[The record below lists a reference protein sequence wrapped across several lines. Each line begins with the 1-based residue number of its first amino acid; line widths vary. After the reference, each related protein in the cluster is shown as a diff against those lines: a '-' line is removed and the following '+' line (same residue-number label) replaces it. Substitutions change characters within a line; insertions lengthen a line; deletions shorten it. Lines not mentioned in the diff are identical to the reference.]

1 MPEFEFPLPGLERNA
16 LEAYTRDLTDA
27 ALREELE
34 PVRCRDRE
42 IERVIAILLRQ
53 SKNNPVLVGDAGV
66 GKTAIAEGLA
76 QRIVSGRV
84 PESLARARLL
94 MLSHIDLIA
103 GTTFRGQFEKRL
115 QGVIDQA
122 ARDPRVILFVDELHN
137 LIGQGSAMGQPLDA
151 ANMLKPALSR
161 GALRVI
167 GATTRNEYDMYIRP
181 DAALERRFHPV
192 DVAELNREQTMEVL
206 QARRPRL
213 EMHHVLAITDAALAR
228 AFDLSEGRGANSA
241 SPLSDGS
248 PRSSAGDLAVPRAPW
263 YSQRKHPDKE
273 IDLLDEA
280 CALERLRRGKAL
292 PSRLARLVEERSRL
306 LAVEEEALDAILR
319 LAQVHGNAL
328 ERFSTG
334 TYRAFE
340 AIGVGLERLLT
351 GQTTP
356 RPALPRPESL
366 RRLEESDPAGRLR
379 DAHRRRTRLEGRIRQ
394 AAISA
399 GLVIDGTEVERA
411 AGVPVS

>member
-1 MPEFEFPLPGLERNA
+1 MPEFELPLPGLERNA
-16 LEAYTRDLTDA
+16 LESYTRDLTDA

-42 IERVIAILLRQ
+42 IERVVAILLRQ

-84 PESLARARLL
+84 PPSLARARVL
-94 MLSHIDLIA
+94 MLSHIDMIA

-122 ARDPRVILFVDELHN
+122 SRDPNVILFVDELHN
-137 LIGQGSAMGQPLDA
+137 LIGAGTAMGQPLDA

-167 GATTRNEYDMYIRP
+167 GATTRNEYEMYIRP

-192 DVAELNREQTMEVL
+192 DVVELTREQTLEVL
-206 QARRPRL
+206 QARRSRL
-213 EMHHVLAITDAALAR
+213 EMHHVLAITDAALER
-228 AFDLSEGRGANSA
+228 ALDLSEARG
-241 SPLSDGS
+241 GEY
-248 PRSSAGDLAVPRAPW
+248 RE
-263 YSQRKHPDKE
+263 RKRPDKE
-273 IDLLDEA
+273 IDLIDEA
-280 CALERLRRGKAL
+280 CALERLRRSREL
-292 PSRLARLVEERSRL
+292 PARLGRLVRERSEL
-306 LAVEEEALDAILR
+306 LAVEQESLDALLR
-319 LAQVHGNAL
+319 LARDRGNAL
-328 ERFSTG
+328 ERFSNG

-340 AIGVGLERLLT
+340 VVGLRLERLLT

-356 RPALPRPESL
+356 RPPLPRPASV
-366 RRLEESDPAGRLR
+366 RRLEASDPAARLR
-379 DAHRRRTRLEGRIRQ
+379 DAHRKRTRLEARIRQ
-394 AAISA
+394 ACLEA
-399 GLVIDGTEVERA
+399 GLVIDAAEIERA
-411 AGVPVS
+411 AGPAPRETA